1 MSLYTQICAEQDRVA
16 AAFLDAAVARA
27 VSDAVARKQQEISA
41 LQDRIGTLLL
51 DADQMQQTI
60 EQLQTLVLRQD
71 MDPETLGRLQEL
83 VKQQRET

>member
-51 DADQMQQTI
+51 DADEMQQTI
-60 EQLQTLVLRQD
+60 EELQALVTRE
-71 MDPETLGRLQEL
+71 MDPETARRLQEL
-83 VKQQRET
+83 VTRQRGT